1 VGDRKTK
8 YSEMNGSK
16 HFQVFILISY
26 LVKNWAWSIFTTKDM
41 IVYLGHTCHILCLL
55 LTLLK
60 VYMGESLSSR
70 VSYFGLSLD
79 NGAWTKVKSSGLC
92 VSTGTGST
100 SWHLSINRITE
111 QSVAEVLKLLGILQ
125 RDPGVVKQVTDEFNR
140 NLIFGCG
147 KSAVLISL
155 N

>member
-1 VGDRKTK
+1 MIMVPATVSDAN
-8 YSEMNGSK
+8 SCFS
-16 HFQVFILISY
+16 
-26 LVKNWAWSIFTTKDM
+26 
-41 IVYLGHTCHILCLL
+41 IVYNIS
-55 LTLLK
+55 LK

-79 NGAWTKVKSSGLC
+79 GGAWTKVKSSGLC

-111 QSVAEVLKLLGILQ
+111 QSVAELVKLLGTSCQ
-125 RDPGVVKQVTDEFNR
+125 DPGLVKRVTDEFNG
-140 NLIFGCG
+140 NLVFSCG
-147 KSAVLISL
+147 TSHLKTVFADLCLITEV